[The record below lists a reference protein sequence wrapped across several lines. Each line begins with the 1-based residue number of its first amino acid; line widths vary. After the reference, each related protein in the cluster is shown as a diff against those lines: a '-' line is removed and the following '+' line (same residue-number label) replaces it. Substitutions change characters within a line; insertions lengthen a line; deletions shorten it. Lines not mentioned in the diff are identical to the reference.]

1 MEMELEIDDSLA
13 NLDISGISF
22 NEEENYHI
30 DGVNRSR
37 SNDISCTQH
46 GNTSLAETTAEDMS
60 AQIGATTQFE
70 DNNMSPSDSISLYN
84 GSAGEFS
91 SDGASVKSIQ
101 SNREDSMEQVIDSL
115 DGYYIYEHSTME
127 TNIDTSEYSLGNDS
141 TVMELNASDVT
152 QIKEIV
158 EVKHRNSLN
167 RIAAPLSVDEINASV
182 AALQQFVVKLAG
194 GWYLPPNHD
203 PLSQNELM
211 SFVDRLLSVL
221 LKPAV
226 LYAELKHAGYIHC
239 TMDTFITPYLAP
251 YISWIQMESLII
263 EHIDNVMNKSWA
275 EIGKMKK
282 KIVEIRLADLE
293 MMNYYKYYRPNHR
306 LTHQKFKWTVQRLK
320 NKRSLNTLD
329 ELLQTI
335 LLKVASEELYGVH
348 WPPHFSNAGYFCR
361 FVAMRHE
368 IATKLLQ
375 EVKSIAIKGVFNVA
389 RRKRIVILLLKA
401 RRIEKKVKMAIKDC
415 QANDHQSCLMTLF
428 QPNLFPNELLW
439 L

>member
-1 MEMELEIDDSLA
+1 MEINDSLA
-13 NLDISGISF
+13 NLDISGISLSD
-22 NEEENYHI
+22 EENYHL
-30 DGVNRSR
+30 DDVNRSL
-37 SNDISCTQH
+37 SNENNGTENGD
-46 GNTSLAETTAEDMS
+46 TSLVDTTAEDMTD
-60 AQIGATTQFE
+60 QIGVTTQF
-70 DNNMSPSDSISLYN
+70 DDDSNMLDSDSNSLDN
-84 GSAGEFS
+84 GSDVFS
-91 SDGASVKSIQ
+91 GDDDSINSIKS
-101 SNREDSMEQVIDSL
+101 NDEDSRGQISDSQ
-115 DGYYIYEHSTME
+115 DGKYCYENSIIEST
-127 TNIDTSEYSLGNDS
+127 TNISDCSVGNYSIC
-141 TVMELNASDVT
+141 MELNTSNVT
-152 QIKEIV
+152 QIKEVV
-158 EVKHRNSLN
+158 EVKYGNTLN
-167 RIAAPLSVDEINASV
+167 GIATPLSVDEINASV

-361 FVAMRHE
+361 FVAIRHE

-375 EVKSIAIKGVFNVA
+375 VVKSIAIKGVFNVA

-428 QPNLFPNELLW
+428 QPNLFQNELLW